1 MTPSRPAAPAPRS
14 AVPERRR
21 SLAVLSLAAAGLV
34 AALATTPATVAA
46 QTAAAP
52 RPAAAP
58 APAPGSKGTLNILNW
73 ADYIGPE
80 VIANFEKE
88 TGIKV
93 KYDATIESN
102 ETLHARLVAGRTGYD
117 IVVPGA
123 HFAAKQI
130 TAGIFQPLNRDLIP
144 NWKNL
149 DPAILA
155 KMAESD
161 PGNRHLVNW
170 MWGFVTVGINEQKVK
185 EVLGAM
191 PMPENPLDLIFKP
204 EYASKLKSCGIHILD
219 SASEVVPVAMIYA
232 GKDGFSTNA
241 KDYDAARQVLMAAR
255 PNVTRIFSPGPINDL
270 ASGSICVSLGY
281 SGDFN
286 IANQRA
292 KEAKKTFT
300 IRPLIPPRGAAMF
313 LDSMAIPKDA
323 KNAANAHAFI
333 NYILRPEVHASLTN
347 TVFYGNPNA
356 ASKQFVKPELA
367 SNPTIFPS
375 AADIQK
381 MAVMRDI
388 PNDARRVQTRVF
400 TDFKANRK

>member
-1 MTPSRPAAPAPRS
+1 MTPSRPAIAARSSAPARRS
-14 AVPERRR
+14 A
-21 SLAVLSLAAAGLV
+21 LAGLTLGALALAAS
-34 AALATTPATVAA
+34 ALLPTAA
-46 QTAAAP
+46 QAQA
-52 RPAAAP
+52 AAAP
-58 APAPGSKGTLNILNW
+58 AGSKVLNINNW
-73 ADYIGPE
+73 ADYIGPD
-80 VIANFEKE
+80 VIRNFERE

-102 ETLHARLVAGRTGYD
+102 ETLHAKLVAGRTGYD

-130 TAGIFQPLNRDLIP
+130 PAGIFQPLNRELLP

-155 KMAESD
+155 KMAEAD
-161 PGNRHLVNW
+161 PGNKFLVNW
-170 MWGFVTVGINEQKVK
+170 MWGFVTVGINEEKVK
-185 EVLGAM
+185 EVLGST
-191 PMPENPLDLIFKP
+191 PMPANPLDLVFKP
-204 EYASKLKSCGIHILD
+204 EFSSKLKSCGIHVLD

-232 GKDGFSTNA
+232 GKDGFSTNP

-255 PNVTRIFSPGPINDL
+255 PNVTRIFSPGPINDM

-292 KEAKKTFT
+292 KEAKKPFT
-300 IRPLIPPRGAAMF
+300 IKPLIPPSGATMF

-323 KNAANAHAFI
+323 KNVANAHAFI

-367 SNPTIFPS
+367 GNPTIFPPE
-375 AADIQK
+375 AEIRK
-381 MAVMRDI
+381 LAVMKDL

>member
-1 MTPSRPAAPAPRS
+1 VTASRPAPS
-14 AVPERRR
+14 AFSRQRR
-21 SLAVLSLAAAGLV
+21 AATLAAAAV
-34 AALATTPATVAA
+34 AGALALGSASALAQATGN
-46 QTAAAP
+46 
-52 RPAAAP
+52 R
-58 APAPGSKGTLNILNW
+58 TLNINNW
-73 ADYIGPE
+73 ADYIGPD
-80 VIANFEKE
+80 VIKNFEKE

-102 ETLHARLVAGRTGYD
+102 ETLHAKLVAGRTGYD

-130 TAGIFQPLNRDLIP
+130 SAGIFQPLNRDLIP

-155 KMAESD
+155 KLAESD
-161 PGNRHLVNW
+161 PGNKHLVNW
-170 MWGFVTVGINEQKVK
+170 MWGFVTVGINEERVK
-185 EVLGAM
+185 QVLGAT
-191 PMPENPLDLIFKP
+191 PMPANPLDLIFKP
-204 EYASKLKSCGIHILD
+204 EYSSKLKSCGIHILD
-219 SASEVVPVAMIYA
+219 SASEVVPVALIYA
-232 GKDGFSTNA
+232 GKDGFSPNP
-241 KDYDAARQVLMAAR
+241 KDYEEARKVLMAAR

-270 ASGSICVSLGY
+270 AQGSICVSLGY

-292 KEAKKTFT
+292 KEAKKNFT
-300 IRPLIPPRGAAMF
+300 IKPLIPPSGATMF

-323 KNAANAHAFI
+323 KNVAEAHAFI

-347 TVFYGNPNA
+347 EVFYGNPNA

-367 SNPTIFPS
+367 SNPTIFPPES
-375 AADIQK
+375 EIKK

-388 PNDARRVQTRVF
+388 PNEIRRVQTRVF

>member
-1 MTPSRPAAPAPRS
+1 MIPSRLDVAARPAVRARRTALASLTLGVLALAATWALTPSSVQAQAAPA
-14 AVPERRR
+14 A
-21 SLAVLSLAAAGLV
+21 
-34 AALATTPATVAA
+34 
-46 QTAAAP
+46 
-52 RPAAAP
+52 
-58 APAPGSKGTLNILNW
+58 SKVLNINNW
-73 ADYIGPE
+73 ADYIDPN
-80 VIANFEKE
+80 VIKNFEKE

-130 TAGIFQPLNRDLIP
+130 PAGIFQPLNRDLLP

-161 PGNRHLVNW
+161 PGNRFLVNW

-185 EVLGAM
+185 EVLGST
-191 PMPENPLDLIFKP
+191 PMPANPLDLIFKP
-204 EYASKLKSCGIHILD
+204 EFSSKLKSCGIHVLD
-219 SASEVVPVAMIYA
+219 SASEIVPVAMIYA
-232 GKDGFSTNA
+232 GKDGFSANP
-241 KDYDAARQVLMAAR
+241 KDYDAARKVLMAAR

-300 IRPLIPPRGAAMF
+300 IKPLIPPSGATMF

-323 KNAANAHAFI
+323 KNVANAHAFI

-367 SNPTIFPS
+367 SNPTIFPPES
-375 AADIQK
+375 EIK
-381 MAVMRDI
+381 KLAVMKDL
-388 PNDARRVQTRVF
+388 PNEARRVQTRVF